1 MPATKQIPVDKG
13 LDQSLAL
20 MKEGFYFI
28 PSRMEALDTNIFQTR
43 LLGGQKVICISGE
56 EAGEVF
62 YDNTLFKRQGVA
74 PHRIK
79 ESLFGQ
85 GGVQGMDGAAH
96 RHRKKLFMS
105 LMTPESIK
113 EIRQIAEEQWEL
125 AVNNWQKTD
134 RIELLFE
141 AEKILCITAC
151 QWAGVPLKA
160 KNLNTRTKDL
170 AAMIDAFGAVGPRHW
185 EGRMARNRAEKWIE
199 DIIEKIR
206 SNEMKVAE
214 DKPLHNVAWHRD
226 LNHELLDVKTAAVE
240 VLNLLRPI
248 VAIGR
253 YVMFGALAMH
263 ENPETREKLINDKT
277 EKYSQMF
284 TQEVRRYYP
293 FGPFLGAK
301 VNKDFEWKGFPFKE
315 DTLVLLDVY
324 GINHS
329 PDLWENPNTFW
340 PERFHDWE
348 GSPFNFLPQGGGDYH
363 DGHRC
368 AGEWITIELMKISL
382 EFLAKRITYDVP
394 EQDLSYSM
402 SRMPTLPKSRFM
414 MENVRWK

>member
-1 MPATKQIPVDKG
+1 MTSVKQIPTEKG
-13 LDQSLAL
+13 LDNSLAL

-28 PSRMEALDTNIFQTR
+28 PNRMERMNTNIFQTR

-62 YDNTLFKRQGVA
+62 YDNTLFKREGVA

-96 RHRKKLFMS
+96 RNRKKLFMS
-105 LMTPESIK
+105 QMTPESIK
-113 EIRQIAEEQWEL
+113 EIRQIAEKQWEI
-125 AVNNWQKTD
+125 AADKWQ
-134 RIELLFE
+134 RGERRELLYE

-160 KNLNTRTKDL
+160 KNLMIRTKDL
-170 AAMIDAFGAVGPRHW
+170 ASMIDAFGAVGPRHW

-199 DIIEKIR
+199 NIIEKIR
-206 SNEMKVAE
+206 NNEMTIVE
-214 DKPLHNVAWHRD
+214 NKPLFAVAWHRD
-226 LNHELLDVKTAAVE
+226 LNHELLDIKTAAVE

-263 ENPETREKLINDKT
+263 DYPETREKLINDHD

-301 VNKDFEWKGFPFKE
+301 VKKDFAWKGFPFKE

-329 PDLWENPNTFW
+329 PDLWENPNIFW

-348 GSPFNFLPQGGGDYH
+348 GSPFNFVPQGGGDYH

-382 EFLAKRITYDVP
+382 EFLAKRLDYDVP

-402 SRMPTLPKSRFM
+402 VRMPTLPKSRFI

>member
-1 MPATKQIPVDKG
+1 MPGTKQIPVDKG

-20 MKEGFYFI
+20 LKEGFHFI
-28 PSRMEALDTNIFQTR
+28 PNRMEALDTNIFQTR
-43 LLGGQKVICISGE
+43 LLGGKKVICISGE
-56 EAGEVF
+56 KAAEIF
-62 YDNTLFKRQGVA
+62 YDTTLFKREGVA
-74 PHRIK
+74 PNRIK

-105 LMTPESIK
+105 QMTPESIK
-113 EIRQIAEEQWEL
+113 ELRQIAEKQWEI
-125 AVNNWQKTD
+125 AVDHWQKID
-134 RIELLFE
+134 RVELLFE
-141 AEKILCITAC
+141 AEKIFCITAC
-151 QWAGVPLKA
+151 QWTGVPLKA
-160 KNLNTRTKDL
+160 KNLNTRSRDL

-199 DIIEKIR
+199 DMIKKVR
-206 SNEMKVAE
+206 NNEMTVEE
-214 DKPLHNVAWHRD
+214 DKPLHAVAWHRD
-226 LNHELLDVKTAAVE
+226 LNHKLLDVKTAAVE

-253 YVMFGALAMH
+253 YVVFGALAINEH
-263 ENPETREKLINDKT
+263 PETREKLINDNNG
-277 EKYSQMF
+277 KYSQMF

-293 FGPFLGAK
+293 FGPFLGAIVK
-301 VNKDFEWKGFPFKE
+301 KDFEWQGFPFKE
-315 DTLVLLDVY
+315 GTMVLLDVH

-340 PERFHDWE
+340 AERFQEWE
-348 GSPFNFLPQGGGDYH
+348 GSPFNFLPQGGGDYR

-368 AGEWITIELMKISL
+368 AGEWITIELMKVSL
-382 EFLAKRITYDVP
+382 EFLAKRIVYDVP

-402 SRMPTLPKSRFM
+402 SRMPTLPKSRFIIR
-414 MENVRWK
+414 NVRWT

>member
-1 MPATKQIPVDKG
+1 MTTAKQIPAEKG
-13 LDQSLAL
+13 LDNSLAL
-20 MKEGFYFI
+20 LKEGFYFI
-28 PSRMEALDTNIFQTR
+28 PNRMEKLNTNIFQTR

-62 YDNTLFKRQGVA
+62 YDNTLFKREGVA
-74 PHRIK
+74 PNRIK

-96 RHRKKLFMS
+96 RHRKKLFLS
-105 LMTPESIK
+105 QMTPESIK
-113 EIRQIAEEQWEL
+113 EIRVIAEKQWEI
-125 AVNNWQKTD
+125 AVNNWQQTD
-134 RIELLFE
+134 RIELLYE

-160 KNLNTRTKDL
+160 KNLINRTKDL

-199 DIIEKIR
+199 DIIEKVR
-206 SNEMKVAE
+206 SNEMTVKE
-214 DKPLHNVAWHRD
+214 NKPLFSVAWHRD
-226 LNHELLDVKTAAVE
+226 LNHELLDIKTAAVE

-263 ENPETREKLINDKT
+263 EHPETRENLINDHD

-293 FGPFLGAK
+293 FGPFLGAIAK
-301 VNKDFEWKGFPFKE
+301 KDFEWKGYPFKK

-329 PDLWENPNTFW
+329 PDLWENPNTFR
-340 PERFHDWE
+340 PERFHKWE
-348 GSPFNFLPQGGGDYH
+348 GSPFNFVPQGGGDYH
-363 DGHRC
+363 NGHRC
-368 AGEWITIELMKISL
+368 AGEWLTIELMKVSL
-382 EFLAKRITYDVP
+382 AFLAKRVDYDVP
-394 EQDLSYSM
+394 EQDLGYSM
-402 SRMPTLPKSRFM
+402 MRMPTLPKSRFII
-414 MENVRWK
+414 ENVRWK

>member
-1 MPATKQIPVDKG
+1 MTETKQIPKDKG
-13 LDQSLAL
+13 MDNSLNL
-20 MKEGFYFI
+20 LKEGFHFI
-28 PSRMEALDTNIFQTR
+28 PNRMEALDTNIFQTR

-56 EAGEVF
+56 EAAKVF
-62 YDNTLFKRQGVA
+62 YDNTLFKREGVA

-96 RHRKKLFMS
+96 RHRKKLFLS

-113 EIRQIAEEQWEL
+113 EICQIAEEQWEI
-125 AVNNWQKTD
+125 AINQWRQEDQV
-134 RIELLFE
+134 ELLYE

-151 QWAGVPLKA
+151 QWVGVPLKA
-160 KNLNTRTKDL
+160 KNLADRTKDL

-199 DIIEKIR
+199 DIITKIR
-206 SNEMKVAE
+206 NNEMKVEE
-214 DKPLHNVAWHRD
+214 DKPIHAVAWHRD

-240 VLNLLRPI
+240 ALNLLRPI

-263 ENPETREKLINDKT
+263 DDPQTREKLKHD
-277 EKYSQMF
+277 EDSKYSQMF

-293 FGPFLGAK
+293 FGPFLGAIVK
-301 VNKDFEWKGFPFKE
+301 KDFDWKGFSFE
-315 DTLVLLDVY
+315 EGTLVLLDVY
-324 GINHS
+324 GINHHQ
-329 PDLWENPNTFW
+329 DLWDEPNTFK
-340 PERFHDWE
+340 PERFQDWE

-368 AGEWITIELMKISL
+368 AGEWITIELMKVSL
-382 EFLAKRITYDVP
+382 KFLAKRIAYDVP

-402 SRMPTLPKSRFM
+402 VRMPTLPKSRFI
-414 MENVRWK
+414 MENVRWV